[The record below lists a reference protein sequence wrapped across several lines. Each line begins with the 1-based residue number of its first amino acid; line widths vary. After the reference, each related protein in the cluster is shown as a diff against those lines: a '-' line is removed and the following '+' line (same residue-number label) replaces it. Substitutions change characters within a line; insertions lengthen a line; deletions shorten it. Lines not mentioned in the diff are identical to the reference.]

1 MDHPTL
7 VKLCPTHLGP
17 HDFVFPI
24 ADETTDSP
32 LASET
37 TSPLKYNHNSYLSA
51 YTFSFGHNG

>member
-37 TSPLKYNHNSYLSA
+37 TSPLKYNHNS
-51 YTFSFGHNG
+51 